1 MKKLLLADGSNIMFR
16 SFYAIRPFTT
26 KDGLHTNAV
35 YGLATTLSR
44 HIDAIK
50 PDGVAVAFD
59 LPAPTF
65 RHERY
70 AEYKGTRRP
79 TPAEL
84 VEQLPYIKRCAAA
97 MGATVLEVPGFEA
110 DDLLGSLAADG
121 EREGYLVYVLTGD
134 RDALQLITENVS
146 VILLTN
152 KEDII
157 YTPERFRE
165 EYGTEPARLVDIKA
179 LMGDASDNIPGVPGI
194 GKTTAL
200 KLVSTVGGIDVIYNS
215 IDTLPAS
222 ESVKKKLLDGRELAF
237 MSAELA
243 KIRRDA
249 PVGITAREL
258 GSSYKGMDKASLRT
272 LFAELEFH
280 RLTERFGLIEKD
292 NKEDTSSENA
302 ACVSV
307 SVSDKPPE
315 ILPLDEKTARTIK
328 KAAVA
333 LDTGKDKLIIKTED
347 AVYEADIA
355 STAAADLLTGDTE
368 IYCHDYKA
376 LYALLRDK
384 NEHISKVNCA
394 FDTMLAAYVLRPGE
408 GSYDLSR
415 VATAYLG
422 ETKDISTPLDKADT
436 IFRLTSP
443 MREAFAKVDA
453 EAGELGLPPLSRVLY
468 DIEMPLSPVLADM
481 EKVGFKI
488 DRDGLLKYTK
498 LLATEEE
505 RIAARIYER
514 AGHEFNINSPKQL
527 GNVLFAELG
536 LPSGKK
542 TKTGYSTDAE
552 TLEKLRYDY
561 AIVEDVLEY
570 RQLAKLRSTYGEG
583 LANAADES
591 GRIHTSFKQTVTAT
605 GRLSSNEPNLQNI
618 PVRTELGREL
628 RRYFIPEDG
637 YVLLDADYSQIE
649 LRLLAA
655 ISGDETMMQAF
666 LRGADIHTAT
676 AAEVFGVPEES
687 VTRELRSRAKAVNFG
702 IVYGIGEFSL
712 ARDIGTS
719 RKVAAEYIE
728 NYLATYPK
736 INAYLKKTVEDAR
749 IRGYVTTLLGRRR
762 YIPELYVSNKATRA
776 FGERVAM
783 NSPIQG
789 SAADIIKL
797 AMINTARA
805 LQREGLDA
813 RLILQVHDELIVE
826 AKREC
831 AAQAAAVLRRE
842 MENAILLSVPLSV
855 EVTEGVNW
863 YECK

>member
-16 SFYAIRPFTT
+16 SFYAMRPFTT

-302 ACVSV
+302 ASVSV
-307 SVSDKPPE
+307 SVSDKTPE

-376 LYALLRDK
+376 
-384 NEHISKVNCA
+384 
-394 FDTMLAAYVLRPGE
+394 
-408 GSYDLSR
+408 
-415 VATAYLG
+415 
-422 ETKDISTPLDKADT
+422 
-436 IFRLTSP
+436 
-443 MREAFAKVDA
+443 
-453 EAGELGLPPLSRVLY
+453 
-468 DIEMPLSPVLADM
+468 
-481 EKVGFKI
+481 
-488 DRDGLLKYTK
+488 
-498 LLATEEE
+498 
-505 RIAARIYER
+505 
-514 AGHEFNINSPKQL
+514 
-527 GNVLFAELG
+527 
-536 LPSGKK
+536 
-542 TKTGYSTDAE
+542 
-552 TLEKLRYDY
+552 
-561 AIVEDVLEY
+561 
-570 RQLAKLRSTYGEG
+570 
-583 LANAADES
+583 
-591 GRIHTSFKQTVTAT
+591 
-605 GRLSSNEPNLQNI
+605 
-618 PVRTELGREL
+618 
-628 RRYFIPEDG
+628 
-637 YVLLDADYSQIE
+637 
-649 LRLLAA
+649 
-655 ISGDETMMQAF
+655 
-666 LRGADIHTAT
+666 
-676 AAEVFGVPEES
+676 
-687 VTRELRSRAKAVNFG
+687 
-702 IVYGIGEFSL
+702 
-712 ARDIGTS
+712 
-719 RKVAAEYIE
+719 
-728 NYLATYPK
+728 
-736 INAYLKKTVEDAR
+736 
-749 IRGYVTTLLGRRR
+749 
-762 YIPELYVSNKATRA
+762 
-776 FGERVAM
+776 
-783 NSPIQG
+783 
-789 SAADIIKL
+789 
-797 AMINTARA
+797 
-805 LQREGLDA
+805 
-813 RLILQVHDELIVE
+813 
-826 AKREC
+826 
-831 AAQAAAVLRRE
+831 
-842 MENAILLSVPLSV
+842 
-855 EVTEGVNW
+855 
-863 YECK
+863 